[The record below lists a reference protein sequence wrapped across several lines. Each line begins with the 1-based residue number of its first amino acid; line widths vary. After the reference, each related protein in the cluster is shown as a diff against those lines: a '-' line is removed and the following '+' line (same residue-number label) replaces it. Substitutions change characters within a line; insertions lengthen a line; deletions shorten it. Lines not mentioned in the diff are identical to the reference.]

1 MVLVVEN
8 RNILV
13 EIAAAELKVKQDA
26 CADTDTF
33 DAGVEAFPVSE
44 AQVCGLS
51 AAGGWPLYQHS
62 PKRSFRCSFVVYDFE
77 ISHDDVFVYPFPD
90 LSWKLVERVCAILC
104 SEFVLDICQRGHI
117 FDRRDSVAGADLTE
131 GC

>member
-44 AQVCGLS
+44 AQVMRIKRSWSVAPLS
-51 AAGGWPLYQHS
+51 ALT
-62 PKRSFRCSFVVYDFE
+62 E
-77 ISHDDVFVYPFPD
+77 
-90 LSWKLVERVCAILC
+90 AILLLLLC
-104 SEFVLDICQRGHI
+104 SLRL
-117 FDRRDSVAGADLTE
+117 RNLS
-131 GC
+131 